1 MNEIIDKTPC
11 NTCSHE
17 EVCSH
22 KIIHAANV
30 KEISAYV
37 DANSSLD
44 TIYVQCRKFAPV
56 GSTLRP
62 RPNLGTA
69 KNTSMY
75 DTRDSGDFRD
85 NCEQFKDK

>member
-37 DANSSLD
+37 DVNSSLD
-44 TIYVQCRKFAPV
+44 TIYVQCHKFAPV
-56 GSTLRP
+56 GSIFRP
-62 RPNLGTA
+62 KVLGGA
-69 KNTSMY
+69 VNTSMY